1 MRPDASK
8 SLLPDGLR
16 DVLPPDAAHE
26 AAVLQGLV
34 DRFQAEGYR
43 RVDPPLVEFEEGLF
57 DGPGAAT
64 AAQTFRLM
72 DPVSQRMMGLRA
84 DMTVQIARIA
94 ASRLGRDARP
104 LRLCYAGPTLRVRG
118 DQLRP
123 ERQVTQ
129 AGCEII
135 GSAAP
140 GADAEAI
147 ALAANALAAAGVPDL
162 SVDIALPT
170 LAPRLFESLGLDAGG
185 RRAARDALDHR
196 DAAAIQ
202 ELGGEPAR
210 LFGAL
215 LEASGRAGPALE
227 ALQALPDLPA
237 EVTAEIERLAEV
249 LPRLAEAAPDLA
261 VTVDAV
267 ERRGFEYQS
276 GLSFTLFSKHVRG
289 ELGRGGRYLAGA
301 AASGTGETAT
311 GFSLYLDSVMRGAP
325 DAAPERRCFLPAGLP
340 QAAGARLRAA
350 GWITVAGLEPADD
363 AAAEARRLACTHYID
378 PAEGDAAEP
387 RPLS

>member
-1 MRPDASK
+1 M
-8 SLLPDGLR
+8 
-16 DVLPPDAAHE
+16 
-26 AAVLQGLV
+26 
-34 DRFQAEGYR
+34 
-43 RVDPPLVEFEEGLF
+43 
-57 DGPGAAT
+57 
-64 AAQTFRLM
+64 
-72 DPVSQRMMGLRA
+72 
-84 DMTVQIARIA
+84 
-94 ASRLGRDARP
+94 
-104 LRLCYAGPTLRVRG
+104 
-118 DQLRP
+118 
-123 ERQVTQ
+123 
-129 AGCEII
+129 
-135 GSAAP
+135 
-140 GADAEAI
+140 
-147 ALAANALAAAGVPDL
+147 
-162 SVDIALPT
+162 
-170 LAPRLFESLGLDAGG
+170 
-185 RRAARDALDHR
+185 
-196 DAAAIQ
+196 
-202 ELGGEPAR
+202 
-210 LFGAL
+210 
-215 LEASGRAGPALE
+215 
-227 ALQALPDLPA
+227 QALPDLPA